1 MAESKSAQQ
10 VREITDKLEQ
20 GIKELFES
28 ERFKEYLRTMS
39 KFYHYSFSNTLLIA
53 MQKPEAT
60 YVAGYT
66 SWQRN
71 FDRQVMKGEK
81 GIKILAPAPYKAKE
95 EREKIDPST
104 QKPVLDADGKP
115 ITETVE
121 VMRPAF
127 KVVSVFDISQTDG
140 KELPD
145 IIVDELSGSVENYTA
160 FFEAL
165 KQDSP
170 VPISFEDIPGG
181 AKGYFSPI
189 ENRIAIQEG
198 MSEIQTIKTAIHEI
212 AHAKL
217 HSIDRPEPEP
227 AWKIVMISDG
237 GTKRD
242 FLSGF
247 ASETEAN
254 EAAEREGWRFVDENR
269 FEWRLEVEED
279 TSAVQEMR
287 KDRHTK
293 EVEAESVAYTVCQR
307 YGIET
312 SDYSFGYIAGWS
324 SDKETKELKGSLET
338 IRKTAAEMID
348 SIDAKLKVLLAEK
361 TTENEVAVSI
371 GEKGFIEVH
380 KTGGGFAYS
389 LFDLAY
395 SRKDYGFVPDPES
408 TAHSV
413 MESLCL
419 ELGVLDLDT
428 RKVDYL
434 ELMKRVTTEMKIEL
448 DNQSSKANKRTPLGD
463 AGIPVYTETADHAHV
478 AGETDAYRLSAQAN
492 IACRDTIE
500 RTISEYYGNNRLA
513 AESAVTSVLEKFSP
527 ERVQYVLANTVQ
539 HKDWDGRISQKAK
552 TWAKDIPVCP
562 ELSTRFIVDKAHPGL
577 TDLFITE
584 FMRQMN
590 VQERRQEAEAQT
602 QNPEV
607 AAWER
612 DEVVS
617 IEKTVVEVKA
627 PTAEQPQG
635 AAAPKHRLTPEE
647 KQIRDAVMDTL
658 KAQIA
663 HNNDGMLSTYRSSEQ
678 SFRVMARKG
687 VRIEGNTVTQN
698 GEPLFTIHRRHSAK
712 KTQGCFRELT
722 PTLEYVRQE
731 KKQEKPSIRDQLKA
745 AAKSQPEKKAPAK
758 AKSHDMEL

>member
-115 ITETVE
+115 VTETVE

-145 IIVDELSGSVENYTA
+145 IIVDELSGSMENYAA

-165 KQDSP
+165 KQESP
-170 VPISFEDIPGG
+170 APIAFEDIPGG
-181 AKGYFSPI
+181 AKGYFSPV

-227 AWKIVMISDG
+227 SWKIVMISDG

-254 EAAEREGWRFVDENR
+254 EAAEHEGWRFVDENR

-361 TTENEVAVSI
+361 AQSAEKDTEAPAEPIPEVPI
-371 GEKGFIEVH
+371 
-380 KTGGGFAYS
+380 Y
-389 LFDLAY
+389 
-395 SRKDYGFVPDPES
+395 R
-408 TAHSV
+408 
-413 MESLCL
+413 
-419 ELGVLDLDT
+419 
-428 RKVDYL
+428 
-434 ELMKRVTTEMKIEL
+434 
-448 DNQSSKANKRTPLGD
+448 
-463 AGIPVYTETADHAHV
+463 ETANYAYE
-478 AGETDAYRLSAQAN
+478 AGELEAYRASFAAN
-492 IACRDTIE
+492 EKCRDAIE
-500 RTISEYYGNNRLA
+500 AAITSNYGDNRLDADA
-513 AESAVTSVLEKFSP
+513 AVKSVLEQFSP
-527 ERVQYVLANTVQ
+527 ERVRYILANTIQ
-539 HKDWDGRISQKAK
+539 QKDFDGRIPQPLKE
-552 TWAKDIPVCP
+552 WAKSVEVCP
-562 ELSTRFIVDKAHPGL
+562 ENASRFVVDKANPGL
-577 TDLFITE
+577 TALFVDAFRQQTE
-584 FMRQMN
+584 PQKD
-590 VQERRQEAEAQT
+590 VLSEKAEERD
-602 QNPEV
+602 PEV
-607 AAWER
+607 VAWEN
-612 DEVVS
+612 DEITS
-617 IEKTVVEVKA
+617 IEIKTVEVKSPFA
-627 PTAEQPQG
+627 PLPEEAEK
-635 AAAPKHRLTPEE
+635 APKTHRLTAEE
-647 KQIRDAVMDTL
+647 KEIKAAVMDTL
-658 KAQIA
+658 KGQIA
-663 HNNDGMLSTYRSSEQ
+663 YQNDGMRASYRASNH
-678 SFRVMARKG
+678 SFNVLARNG

-698 GEPLFTIHRRHSAK
+698 GEPLFAIHRRHSAK
-712 KTQGCFRELT
+712 KTQGCYRELT
-722 PTLEYVRQE
+722 PTLEYIRQE

-745 AAKSQPEKKAPAK
+745 AGKSQPEKKAPAK

>member
-1 MAESKSAQQ
+1 MAESKSARQ

-115 ITETVE
+115 VTETVE

-145 IIVDELSGSVENYTA
+145 IIVDELSGSVENYAA
-160 FFEAL
+160 FFETL
-165 KQDSP
+165 KQESP
-170 VPISFEDIPGG
+170 VPITFEDIPGG

-227 AWKIVMISDG
+227 TWKIVMISDG

-247 ASETEAN
+247 ASEAEAN
-254 EAAEREGWRFVDENR
+254 AAAEHEGWRFVDENR

-279 TSAVQEMR
+279 TSAAQDMR

-338 IRKTAAEMID
+338 IRKTAAELID

-361 TTENEVAVSI
+361 THEQTQEIPEPYKE
-371 GEKGFIEVH
+371 EKQSYHDVPIYREMANY
-380 KTGGGFAYS
+380 AY
-389 LFDLAY
+389 
-395 SRKDYGFVPDPES
+395 E
-408 TAHSV
+408 
-413 MESLCL
+413 
-419 ELGVLDLDT
+419 
-428 RKVDYL
+428 
-434 ELMKRVTTEMKIEL
+434 
-448 DNQSSKANKRTPLGD
+448 
-463 AGIPVYTETADHAHV
+463 
-478 AGETDAYRLSAQAN
+478 AGELDAYRASLDAN
-492 IACRDTIE
+492 MACKEAIE
-500 RTISEYYGNNRLA
+500 AAISENYVDYRL
-513 AESAVTSVLEKFSP
+513 STRVAVETVLEQFSE

-539 HKDWDGRISQKAK
+539 HNLHDGRYHAENKDWAGKIS
-552 TWAKDIPVCP
+552 VC
-562 ELSTRFIVDKAHPGL
+562 EENSESYIVSQVHPGL
-577 TDLFITE
+577 VNLFINQFKELLPEIT
-584 FMRQMN
+584 
-590 VQERRQEAEAQT
+590 QEQHDT
-602 QNPEV
+602 VSSPEP
-607 AAWER
+607 
-612 DEVVS
+612 
-617 IEKTVVEVKA
+617 EKTVVS
-627 PTAEQPQG
+627 
-635 AAAPKHRLTPEE
+635 KHRLTPDE
-647 KQIRDAVMDTL
+647 KAIKDAVMDTL
-658 KAQIA
+658 KARIA
-663 HNNDGMLSTYRSSEQ
+663 YANDGMRSTVKASAQ
-678 SFRVMARKG
+678 SQKIMARNG
-687 VRIEGNTVTQN
+687 VKIEGNTVTQN
-698 GEPLFTIHRRHSAK
+698 GEPLFAIHRRYSAK
-712 KTQGCFRELT
+712 KTQGCYRELT
-722 PTLEYVRQE
+722 PTLEYIRQE
-731 KKQEKPSIRDQLKA
+731 IKQEKPSIRDQLKA
-745 AAKSQPEKKAPAK
+745 AAKSQPEKKAPAR
-758 AKSHDMEL
+758 ARSHDMGLE

>member
-104 QKPVLDADGKP
+104 QKPILDADGKP
-115 ITETVE
+115 VTETVE

-145 IIVDELSGSVENYTA
+145 IIVDELSGSVENYAA

-165 KQDSP
+165 KQESP
-170 VPISFEDIPGG
+170 VPIAFEDIPGG
-181 AKGYFSPI
+181 AKGYFSPV
-189 ENRIAIQEG
+189 ENRIAIQDG

-227 AWKIVMISDG
+227 TWKIVMISDG

-348 SIDAKLKVLLAEK
+348 SIDAKLKVLLSEKAQSAEK
-361 TTENEVAVSI
+361 DAEAPAE
-371 GEKGFIEVH
+371 
-380 KTGGGFAYS
+380 
-389 LFDLAY
+389 
-395 SRKDYGFVPDPES
+395 PMPE
-408 TAHSV
+408 APIY
-413 MESLCL
+413 
-419 ELGVLDLDT
+419 
-428 RKVDYL
+428 R
-434 ELMKRVTTEMKIEL
+434 
-448 DNQSSKANKRTPLGD
+448 
-463 AGIPVYTETADHAHV
+463 ETANYAYE
-478 AGETDAYRLSAQAN
+478 AGELEAYRASFAAN
-492 IACRDTIE
+492 EKCRDAIE
-500 RTISEYYGNNRLA
+500 AAITSNYGDNRLDADA
-513 AESAVTSVLEKFSP
+513 AVKSVLEQFSP
-527 ERVQYVLANTVQ
+527 ERVRYVLANTIQ
-539 HKDWDGRISQKAK
+539 QKDFDGRIPQPLKE
-552 TWAKDIPVCP
+552 WAKSVEVCP
-562 ELSTRFIVDKAHPGL
+562 ENASRFVVDKANPGL
-577 TDLFITE
+577 TALFVDAFRQRTE
-584 FMRQMN
+584 PQKD
-590 VQERRQEAEAQT
+590 VLSEKAEERD
-602 QNPEV
+602 PEV
-607 AAWER
+607 VAWEN
-612 DEVVS
+612 DEITS
-617 IEKTVVEVKA
+617 IEIKTVEVKSPFA
-627 PTAEQPQG
+627 PFPEEAEK
-635 AAAPKHRLTPEE
+635 APKTHRLTAEE
-647 KQIRDAVMDTL
+647 KEIKAAVMDTL
-658 KAQIA
+658 KGQIA
-663 HNNDGMLSTYRSSEQ
+663 YHNDGMWASYRASNH
-678 SFRVMARKG
+678 SFNVLARNG

-698 GEPLFTIHRRHSAK
+698 GEPLFAIHRRHSAK
-712 KTQGCFRELT
+712 KTQGCYRELT
-722 PTLEYVRQE
+722 PTLEYIRRE

-745 AAKSQPEKKAPAK
+745 AAKSQSEKKSPAK

>member
-115 ITETVE
+115 VTETVE

-145 IIVDELSGSVENYTA
+145 IIVDELSGSVENYAA

-165 KQDSP
+165 KQESP
-170 VPISFEDIPGG
+170 APIAFEDIPGG
-181 AKGYFSPI
+181 AKGYFSPV
-189 ENRIAIQEG
+189 ENRIAIQAG

-227 AWKIVMISDG
+227 SWKIVMISDG

-254 EAAEREGWRFVDENR
+254 EAAEREGWRFIDENR

-361 TTENEVAVSI
+361 TQEETQEIPEPVKE
-371 GEKGFIEVH
+371 EKPSYHDVPIYHEMANY
-380 KTGGGFAYS
+380 AY
-389 LFDLAY
+389 
-395 SRKDYGFVPDPES
+395 E
-408 TAHSV
+408 
-413 MESLCL
+413 
-419 ELGVLDLDT
+419 
-428 RKVDYL
+428 
-434 ELMKRVTTEMKIEL
+434 
-448 DNQSSKANKRTPLGD
+448 
-463 AGIPVYTETADHAHV
+463 
-478 AGETDAYRLSAQAN
+478 AGELDAYRASLDAN
-492 IACRDTIE
+492 MACKEAIE
-500 RTISEYYGNNRLA
+500 AAISENYVDYRL
-513 AESAVTSVLEKFSP
+513 STRVAVETVLEQFSE

-539 HKDWDGRISQKAK
+539 HNLHDGRYHAENKDWAGKIS
-552 TWAKDIPVCP
+552 VC
-562 ELSTRFIVDKAHPGL
+562 EENSESYIVSQVHPGL
-577 TDLFITE
+577 VNLFINQFKELLPEIT
-584 FMRQMN
+584 
-590 VQERRQEAEAQT
+590 QEQHET
-602 QNPEV
+602 VSPEP
-607 AAWER
+607 
-612 DEVVS
+612 
-617 IEKTVVEVKA
+617 EKTDA
-627 PTAEQPQG
+627 S
-635 AAAPKHRLTPEE
+635 KHRLTPDE
-647 KQIRDAVMDTL
+647 KVIKDAVMDTL
-658 KAQIA
+658 KARIA
-663 HNNDGMLSTYRSSEQ
+663 YANDGMRSTVKVSDQ
-678 SFRVMARKG
+678 SQRIMARNG
-687 VRIEGNTVTQN
+687 VKIEGNTVTQN
-698 GEPLFTIHRRHSAK
+698 GEPLFAIHRRYSAK
-712 KTQGCFRELT
+712 KTQGCYRELT
-722 PTLEYVRQE
+722 PTLEYIRQE

-758 AKSHDMEL
+758 AKSHNMGLE